1 MAKLFTI
8 IGIIIIYDIAVKC
21 MQLDFNKFTYPA
33 QHCIHI
39 ITIVF
44 AAGTCALMII
54 FGILNLLSP
63 IDAFICMIIWTFI
76 YNITVKI
83 ASYA

>member
-1 MAKLFTI
+1 MTI
-8 IGIIIIYDIAVKC
+8 VVIVAIIILYDIAVEC
-21 MQLDFNKFTYPA
+21 MQLDINNFTCPA

-39 ITIVF
+39 ITIIF

-54 FGILNLLSP
+54 FGILHLLSP
-63 IDAFICMIIWTFI
+63 LDTFVCMIIWTFI
-76 YNITVKI
+76 YNITIKI